1 MKYTDNISIADL
13 LILPGFAEEGFSSIS
28 LTRII
33 YAVAV
38 PFFTVQDELEFNEL
52 IRLWEGQPGE
62 GAYKTLIVSAET
74 ASALSSMWGKAS
86 SSVLVSQD
94 DELELLL
101 EETAQAIAIIPF
113 EQITPRIKILKL
125 SGLSPL
131 DKPLDEDNYPL
142 VMDFTLAIRD
152 GADDHVIEKAH
163 QLSELLPKTN
173 RDESRMT
180 VIIMSGTTA
189 LTRAVAAKIQL
200 KGVDYPVELVKDW
213 FLHADLR
220 HVSNEAPFVENCPEP
235 DPFTTSLQFCSDPSN
250 IAVLENL
257 GVNVVELTG
266 NHVNDYGPENFAA
279 TVEMYQD
286 RDWVTYGGGLDPAS
300 ASEPGLVESNGNKI
314 AFLGC
319 NRVGPTQAWV
329 EERYPGAAKCDFD
342 QLYPQISD
350 LKSKGFVVIV
360 TFQHQ
365 EVYKYMYEFSSE
377 RSYRRD
383 FQRAIEAGADIV
395 QGSQAHYPMGFELM
409 DNGFIHYGLGN
420 FLFDQMDIPVKG
432 TRREFVDRHIVYDGK
447 YMNTEVLTALL
458 QDYSRPEP
466 MNAEERVKFL
476 SDLFSASER

>member
-1 MKYTDNISIADL
+1 MKYTDNISTADL

-62 GAYKTLIVSAET
+62 GANKTLIVSDET
-74 ASALSSMWGKAS
+74 ASALSLIWGKAS
-86 SSVLVSQD
+86 SSVLVRQD
-94 DELELLL
+94 NELDLLL
-101 EETAQAIAIIPF
+101 EERTQAIAIIPF
-113 EQITPRIKILKL
+113 EHITPRMKILKL

-131 DKPLDEDNYPL
+131 DKPLDEEKYPL
-142 VMDFTLAIRD
+142 VMDFTLAVRD
-152 GADDHVIEKAH
+152 GADDYVIEKAN
-163 QLSELLPKTN
+163 QLSKLLPKTN

-213 FLHADLR
+213 FLNADLR
-220 HVSNEAPFVENCPEP
+220 HVSNEAPFVEGCPEP

-329 EERYPGAAKCDFD
+329 EEWYPGAAKCDFD

-360 TFQHQ
+360 SFQHQ

-420 FLFDQMDIPVKG
+420 FLFDQMDVPVKG
-432 TRREFVDRHIVYDGK
+432 TRREFIDRHIVYDGK

-466 MNAEERVKFL
+466 MNDEDRVRFL
-476 SDLFSASER
+476 SDIFSASER